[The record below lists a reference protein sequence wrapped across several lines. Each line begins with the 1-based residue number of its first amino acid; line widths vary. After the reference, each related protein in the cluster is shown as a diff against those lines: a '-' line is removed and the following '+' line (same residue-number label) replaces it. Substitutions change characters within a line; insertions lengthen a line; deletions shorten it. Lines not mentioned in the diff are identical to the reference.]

1 ADYFSFEFI
10 FASNEYGTYQCSF
23 GDSFAFILTDL
34 TTGVKQNL
42 AVIPNTNIP
51 VSVVTIHDG
60 AYNSG
65 CSSQNLEY
73 LEQINSFGDLLKFKW
88 HTIPMMASASVIP
101 NHPYSIKLVI
111 GDYQDSIL
119 DSAVLIKAGS
129 FTVGCSTDQ
138 IQMIS
143 FLDQNE
149 NGIFDSGESE

>member
-1 ADYFSFEFI
+1 
-10 FASNEYGTYQCSF
+10 
-23 GDSFAFILTDL
+23 L

-65 CSSQNLEY
+65 CPSQNVEY
-73 LEQINSFGDLLKFKW
+73 FEQMNSFGDPLNMKG
-88 HTIPMMASASVIP
+88 HTIPMMASASVIL
-101 NHPYSIKLVI
+101 NYPYSIKLVI

-149 NGIFDSGESE
+149 NGIFDSGESEFSLGNYIYELNNNGQPTQLYS